1 MKKVNFNIEAAN
13 WDSEKRIKR
22 AKIIADEIIKS
33 IPIEGHFRALEFGC
47 GTGLV
52 SFNLADKFEHI
63 TLIDTSEGMIDKLN
77 QKIRHSDVKNMNAL
91 CRDINAGSKLNEKY
105 DVIYTS
111 MALHHTQ
118 DINLTL
124 ETLYELLNSEGHLCI
139 IELTPDDGS
148 FHKEEKDFKG
158 YNGFNQDFL
167 KGLLH
172 KLGFKNLSSHIFYND
187 KKLIDGVGVDY
198 SLFIMTGRK

>member
-1 MKKVNFNIEAAN
+1 MNFNIEAAN
-13 WDSEKRIKR
+13 WDSEKRIER

-33 IPIEGHFRALEFGC
+33 VPIEGHLRALEFGC

-52 SFNLADKFEHI
+52 SFNLADKFNHI

-77 QKIRHSDVKNMNAL
+77 QKIQDSNTKNMNAF
-91 CRDINAGSKLNEKY
+91 CMDINGGSKLNDKY

-124 ETLYELLNSEGHLCI
+124 ERLYELLNA
-139 IELTPDDGS
+139 
-148 FHKEEKDFKG
+148 KDTCV
-158 YNGFNQDFL
+158 
-167 KGLLH
+167 LL
-172 KLGFKNLSSHIFYND
+172 N
-187 KKLIDGVGVDY
+187 
-198 SLFIMTGRK
+198 

>member
-33 IPIEGHFRALEFGC
+33 VPIEGHFRGLEFGC

-77 QKIRHSDVKNMNAL
+77 QKIQYSNVKNMKAF
-91 CRDINAGSKLNEKY
+91 CMDINGGSKLNDKY

-124 ETLYELLNSEGHLCI
+124 EMLYELLNSEGYLCI
-139 IELTPDDGS
+139 IELTQDDGS

-158 YNGFNQDFL
+158 YNGFDQDFL
-167 KGLLH
+167 KGLLE
-172 KLGFKNLSSHIFYND
+172 KLGFKNISSHIFYSD
-187 KKLIDGVGVDY
+187 KKLIDGVEVGY
-198 SLFIMTGRK
+198 SLFIMIGEK